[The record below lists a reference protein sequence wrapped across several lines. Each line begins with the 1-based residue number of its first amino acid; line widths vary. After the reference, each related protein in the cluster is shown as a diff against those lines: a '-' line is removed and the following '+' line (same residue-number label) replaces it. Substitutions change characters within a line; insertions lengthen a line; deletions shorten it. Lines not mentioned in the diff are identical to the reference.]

1 MESFIFQQENGL
13 PGVAFGQVIEFISIF
28 FFSSLRVGA
37 FLLAAPFFGTP
48 SIPLQVRIAT
58 AMILSIAYL
67 DQIDPTIV
75 LNAGLFDF
83 IKITFVELFIGIC
96 VGLFMSI
103 LFSAVALAGEK
114 IAASGGLGFAAQVDP
129 TSGGQTPVIS
139 NIMTLFLIVIF
150 LSIDGHLALIQA
162 IHKSYDLVPFGG
174 NIPVKGTSQYGIDA
188 AGHMFHVASI
198 IMLPIVTLLLLTN
211 FSIGVITRSAPQLN
225 LFSFGFPMTLLV
237 VFVALYAYATPL
249 GYAMEELTEFSL
261 NFVSGFLLELENG
274 Q

>member
-150 LSIDGHLALIQA
+150 GCTGSSPRYPGTTFTNLSATAASLAFRHFVIFWN
-162 IHKSYDLVPFGG
+162 FGG
-174 NIPVKGTSQYGIDA
+174 FQTFGGVPKLGI
-188 AGHMFHVASI
+188 HRNS
-198 IMLPIVTLLLLTN
+198 
-211 FSIGVITRSAPQLN
+211 
-225 LFSFGFPMTLLV
+225 
-237 VFVALYAYATPL
+237 
-249 GYAMEELTEFSL
+249 
-261 NFVSGFLLELENG
+261 
-274 Q
+274 